1 MLCVSSCVPV
11 TWLCSR
17 VTRFQPRLAT
27 WPLLTIESLL
37 AQWLEHPTRSGRVEG
52 SNSIGHGFFPSYY
65 YSSTSSC
72 CCFIFN
78 IYSLNLKLILYVA
91 KLTQNTRV
99 YGEWAPLTS
108 KSAFVCLNCLN
119 FSIFRYG
126 DRCPRTFSARAFAI
140 VWLLVSMVLF
150 SFFMGTISSILTVT
164 VMRSRTTEVYSGGN
178 KVVRATRLILAPLF
192 HLSSHT

>member
-1 MLCVSSCVPV
+1 M
-11 TWLCSR
+11 
-17 VTRFQPRLAT
+17 
-27 WPLLTIESLL
+27 
-37 AQWLEHPTRSGRVEG
+37 
-52 SNSIGHGFFPSYY
+52 
-65 YSSTSSC
+65 
-72 CCFIFN
+72 
-78 IYSLNLKLILYVA
+78 A

-164 VMRSRTTEVYSGGN
+164 AMRSRTTEVYSGGN

-192 HLSSHT
+192 HLSSHTYNQILFCFTESHAFDYTVWNDRIHLPSSTSATWKTKGKYQIAPKVKIDHSTHDNCICIAVKAVYNLPIISIHRQQQSLTLQRKSWL